1 VTASAAAF
9 FRSSRHSTFW
19 TEPDATALL
28 TIMSRKTLIIVL
40 VVGVLAAAIAIQ
52 YIFNPH
58 PELNLF
64 PGYDPRK

>member
-1 VTASAAAF
+1 
-9 FRSSRHSTFW
+9 
-19 TEPDATALL
+19 
-28 TIMSRKTLIIVL
+28 MSRKTSIIVL